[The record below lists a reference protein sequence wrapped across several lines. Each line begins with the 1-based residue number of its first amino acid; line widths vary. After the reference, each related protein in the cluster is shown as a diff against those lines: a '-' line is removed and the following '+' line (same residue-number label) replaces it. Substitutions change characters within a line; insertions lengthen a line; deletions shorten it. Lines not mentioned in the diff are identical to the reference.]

1 MDYRAIIEEEARRNG
16 IQVSFHNR
24 GAQWGRSD
32 LGGKRIFI
40 PSPLSFT
47 SFYTGLH
54 EIGHIMSDHHAWDGK
69 PEYIWEYE
77 AFSWA
82 VNFCR
87 EKKIK
92 FPDRTLNYE
101 RSIIA
106 EKVREQVGRDGK
118 RIDRNVI
125 AFIKEGG
132 GHDPDV
138 VFVKKNISDDGIPL

>member
-1 MDYRAIIEEEARRNG
+1 
-16 IQVSFHNR
+16 
-24 GAQWGRSD
+24 
-32 LGGKRIFI
+32 
-40 PSPLSFT
+40 
-47 SFYTGLH
+47 
-54 EIGHIMSDHHAWDGK
+54 MSDHHAWDGK
-69 PEYIWEYE
+69 PKYLWEYE

-132 GHDPDV
+132 GDDPDV
-138 VFVKKNISDDGIPL
+138 VYVKKNISDDGILL